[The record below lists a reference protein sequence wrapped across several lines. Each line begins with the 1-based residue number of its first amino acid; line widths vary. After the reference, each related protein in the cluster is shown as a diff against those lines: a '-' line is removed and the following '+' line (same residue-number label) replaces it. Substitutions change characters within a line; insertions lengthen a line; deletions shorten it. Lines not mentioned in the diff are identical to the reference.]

1 MTEILLEVRNLK
13 TYFYTDEGVV
23 RALDGVSFEIQKG
36 RTLGV
41 LGESG
46 CGKTIASLSILR
58 LIQSPGKIVEGEI
71 QYHNGTSTTDLTA
84 LEANSQQMRRI
95 RGGEIAMIFQEP
107 MTSFDPLYTIGDQI
121 MEGVIQHQNTDAK
134 GARKV
139 AIDALHR
146 VGMPDPHKTID
157 RYPHQLSGGM
167 RQRAMIAMA
176 LACSP
181 KLLIADEPT
190 TALDVTT
197 EAQIL
202 ELLETLKE
210 NMGMTIMYIKHNL
223 GVIAEMAEDVI
234 VMYLGQV
241 VEKSDVVTL
250 FTDPKHPY
258 TRALIS
264 SIPKLGSRG
273 AKGKLEAIR
282 GIIPS
287 PYNIPTGCRFHPR
300 CNAFMSGV
308 CDVAVPP
315 EVNLGDGHS
324 VKCFLYIDEHEK
336 VKADG

>member
-1 MTEILLEVRNLK
+1 
-13 TYFYTDEGVV
+13 
-23 RALDGVSFEIQKG
+23 
-36 RTLGV
+36 
-41 LGESG
+41 
-46 CGKTIASLSILR
+46 
-58 LIQSPGKIVEGEI
+58 
-71 QYHNGTSTTDLTA
+71 
-84 LEANSQQMRRI
+84 
-95 RGGEIAMIFQEP
+95 
-107 MTSFDPLYTIGDQI
+107 
-121 MEGVIQHQNTDAK
+121 MEGVIEHQNTDTK
-134 GARKV
+134 EARKA

-146 VGMPDPHKTID
+146 VGMPEPGKTID

-181 KLLIADEPT
+181 ELLIADEPT

-210 NMGMTIMYIKHNL
+210 TMGMTIMYITHNL

-234 VMYLGQV
+234 VMYLGQI

-258 TRALIS
+258 TRALIG

-273 AKGKLEAIR
+273 AKGKLAAIR
-282 GIIPS
+282 GMVPS
-287 PYNIPTGCRFHPR
+287 PYNMPTGCRFHPR
-300 CNAFMSGV
+300 CDAFILGV

-315 EVNLGDGHS
+315 EVSLGDEQS
-324 VKCFLYIDEHEK
+324 VKCFLYTDKHEK
-336 VKADG
+336 VGVDG